1 MLEGINNNIRD
12 MKYFPFKKLFF
23 VFLILFCAVSV
34 CEAQR
39 YKRSIRNPERE
50 LFGKSLNN
58 KTVKYKE
65 APSIVR
71 AKKKQAANEKKL
83 NKEYDAHVKE
93 SRKRSVEIQS
103 PEVKARMLENRK
115 ESDLKY
121 KEKKKNRAERS
132 KKPARKYR

>member
-1 MLEGINNNIRD
+1 
-12 MKYFPFKKLFF
+12 MKDFCFKKIVIFIF
-23 VFLILFCAVSV
+23 ILFCTFSF

-50 LFGKSLNN
+50 VFKKSLNN
-58 KTVKYKE
+58 KTVKYRE
-65 APSIVR
+65 SPSIVR

-83 NKEYDAHVKE
+83 DKEYEAYVKE

-115 ESDLKY
+115 EADLKY
-121 KEKKKNRAERS
+121 KEKKKNRTERS
-132 KKPARKYR
+132 KKVARKYK